1 MENKVIVITG
11 ASRGLGKALAKAF
24 TSKGARVVLSSREKT
39 ELEATAKEINALAIV
54 GDVTKDRKSVV

>member
-24 TSKGARVVLSSREKT
+24 TSKGAKVIIS
-39 ELEATAKEINALAIV
+39 
-54 GDVTKDRKSVV
+54 